1 MQCRRSLSHPFH
13 RVLSHTQ
20 AAEAASTAAEKYAIK
35 GGNGGDLYGGEG
47 VQPVMVATLEAC
59 GDCKPVRD
67 ARGSGVG
74 AAAGGRTNARA
85 ASVADAIWVAA
96 RAFGVKQRTQNL
108 HPITGQSRFATM
120 HQFTRSDAKWTP
132 EEP

>member
-1 MQCRRSLSHPFH
+1 MQCRRSLTIHFIDF
-13 RVLSHTQ
+13 LHTQ

-67 ARGSGVG
+67 AYE
-74 AAAGGRTNARA
+74 AAAQAAAGRTNARA

>member
-1 MQCRRSLSHPFH
+1 MNADEATAYARQDAANASDAYEAAA
-13 RVLSHTQ
+13 Q
-20 AAEAASTAAEKYAIK
+20 AAA
-35 GGNGGDLYGGEG
+35 
-47 VQPVMVATLEAC
+47 
-59 GDCKPVRD
+59 
-67 ARGSGVG
+67 
-74 AAAGGRTNARA
+74 GRTNARA